1 MNAKKAGISE
11 VSPEILSA
19 TTEMNCSTQENPVVA
34 EAPTETVT
42 IQEGTPV
49 ETETVISRKI
59 VDRSTN
65 NVVQYIPDDK
75 IFSIGGFT
83 IGFNHGRESGKCY
96 YNWSTDGTECY

>member
-1 MNAKKAGISE
+1 
-11 VSPEILSA
+11 
-19 TTEMNCSTQENPVVA
+19 MNCSTQDKPVVA

-65 NVVQYIPDDK
+65 NVVQYIPDRK
-75 IFSIGGFT
+75 TINIGGFT
-83 IGFNHGRESGKCY
+83 IGFNHGRETGKCY